1 MFNIISTAFLATL
14 AVGTRDMFQ
23 KKKKILGKKEK
34 RREKERRQEEKRK
47 VMGVQGKLI
56 MTFTIL
62 AESVFFGHIKL

>member
-1 MFNIISTAFLATL
+1 
-14 AVGTRDMFQ
+14 MFQ
-23 KKKKILGKKEK
+23 KKKKKILGKKEK